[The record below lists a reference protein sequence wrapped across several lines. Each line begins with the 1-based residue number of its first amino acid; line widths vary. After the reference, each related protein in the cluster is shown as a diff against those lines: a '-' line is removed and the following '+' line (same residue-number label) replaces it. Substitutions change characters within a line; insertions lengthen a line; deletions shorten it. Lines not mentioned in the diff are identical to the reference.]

1 MPKWFAKKDLKI
13 ESSKLDRMSNNTSFA
28 TQGPLGLDKNEKDS
42 INHILNLVQ
51 NDSVS

>member
-28 TQGPLGLDKNEKDS
+28 MQGQLDKNEKDS